1 LRRLITVRNSN
12 QPKIKSQIAK
22 NQIEKMLTR
31 KAGKKGGKKQPPTA
45 DDKKNYAEQ
54 ITVRK
59 PNRPKAKL

>member
-1 LRRLITVRNSN
+1 
-12 QPKIKSQIAK
+12 
-22 NQIEKMLTR
+22 MLTR